1 MSFSGGI
8 YILCISFFFFKRLTQ
23 IGFTA
28 SKWIELLLHT
38 LASKS
43 RQTLEEGE
51 KKL

>member
-8 YILCISFFFFKRLTQ
+8 YILCISFFFKRLTQ